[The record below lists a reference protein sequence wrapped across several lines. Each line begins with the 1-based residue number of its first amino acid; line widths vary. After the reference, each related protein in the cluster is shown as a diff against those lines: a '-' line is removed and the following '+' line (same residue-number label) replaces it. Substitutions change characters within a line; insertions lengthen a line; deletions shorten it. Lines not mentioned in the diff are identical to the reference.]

1 MPSFNHLFGGGGVE
15 TRRHTRHSSSP
26 QKMTSHAPPVKP
38 PVSPTV
44 SKKRSGASKAQ
55 LRPSG
60 QQEQEA
66 THKSNLAKRSPPEVP
81 RKSSKMENVDVFAF
95 IDDEDES
102 QHRPDDEHEGE
113 EAVGDH
119 ELDTTASSPMSAH
132 NPSHYSDLEVNA
144 EQQSKRQT
152 WHSGFDHA
160 GSFHS
165 DSGISMGSASGDGG
179 SPVLQTKHPS
189 IRRASRFSSNGHEPS
204 IPEHSGLYVPYEP
217 RPLQQTSIGADAWGQ
232 WGAAGLENP
241 EAYYAPPFH
250 EYPRAVANVTCQL
263 SVTPPELSPQLPR
276 SRKAVPPKETAQKR
290 RGYSELASTVS
301 SQDDAVPKPVYRK
314 FETLNNRILLY
325 LQEEISELEASLEEL
340 DATITAEERHAV
352 DAGRSPRTDAK
363 FASQL
368 YQRRV
373 ELTERCAG
381 KIHTYSEFLFH
392 KQLLCLDGIAYGSCQ
407 D

>member
-1 MPSFNHLFGGGGVE
+1 MG
-15 TRRHTRHSSSP
+15 
-26 QKMTSHAPPVKP
+26 
-38 PVSPTV
+38 
-44 SKKRSGASKAQ
+44 
-55 LRPSG
+55 
-60 QQEQEA
+60 
-66 THKSNLAKRSPPEVP
+66 
-81 RKSSKMENVDVFAF
+81 NVNVFAF
-95 IDDEDES
+95 MDDEDGS
-102 QHRPDDEHEGE
+102 QHQLDDEHEGE
-113 EAVGDH
+113 EAVEDH

-132 NPSHYSDLEVNA
+132 HPSHYSDLEVNA

-152 WHSGFDHA
+152 WHGGFDHSS
-160 GSFHS
+160 SFHS

-217 RPLQQTSIGADAWGQ
+217 LPLQQTSIGADAWGQ
-232 WGAAGLENP
+232 WRAAGLENP

-250 EYPRAVANVTCQL
+250 EYPPTIPNVTCQL

-276 SRKAVPPKETAQKR
+276 SRKAIPPKDTAQKE
-290 RGYSELASTVS
+290 RGYSQLASAVS
-301 SQDDAVPKPVYRK
+301 SQDDVVLKPVYRK

-325 LQEEISELEASLEEL
+325 LQEEIAELEASLEEL
-340 DATITAEERHAV
+340 DATITAEERHAA

-373 ELTERCAG
+373 ELTERCAS
-381 KIHTYSEFLFH
+381 KIHTYSESLMNR
-392 KQLLCLDGIAYGSCQ
+392 QCS
-407 D
+407 